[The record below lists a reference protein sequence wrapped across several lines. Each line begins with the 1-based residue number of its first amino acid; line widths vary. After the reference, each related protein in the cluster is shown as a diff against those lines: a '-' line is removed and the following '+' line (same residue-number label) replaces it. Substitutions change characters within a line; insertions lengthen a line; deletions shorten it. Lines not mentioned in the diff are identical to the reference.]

1 MFQWPA
7 PGDAPQVTPL
17 WHPAETPRGLPRRLM
32 YPSRHMG
39 AYTLSVPPR
48 RRRRSS
54 RRLPISR
61 RYWGFGRTWCPLPAR
76 ITRPLH
82 KALTRATVV
91 EQPRYGLGPL
101 LRGPWLGLRRQ
112 PVHRRRFRARRKVGG
127 GVPAPRAPFPTSPH
141 AALPLQPGGPG
152 QVLRRRAALWARLA
166 SATQRQVG
174 ALRARTPRPPAP
186 GAHPHPRLGPG
197 LRGGLTPPSSVPSL
211 LPQSMTPPLR
221 GSVTPLRVL
230 EVWQR
235 AWIVGLLLRPRSW
248 ATRLRF

>member
-1 MFQWPA
+1 M
-7 PGDAPQVTPL
+7 
-17 WHPAETPRGLPRRLM
+17 
-32 YPSRHMG
+32 
-39 AYTLSVPPR
+39 
-48 RRRRSS
+48 
-54 RRLPISR
+54 
-61 RYWGFGRTWCPLPAR
+61 
-76 ITRPLH
+76 
-82 KALTRATVV
+82 
-91 EQPRYGLGPL
+91 
-101 LRGPWLGLRRQ
+101 
-112 PVHRRRFRARRKVGG
+112 
-127 GVPAPRAPFPTSPH
+127 PAPRAPFPTSPH